1 MKVGVFMRVAL
12 QIVKNCSVEINNKP
26 YSSINSGLLLF
37 VGFTQNDNL
46 EIIKKVIDK
55 IITLRIFPDENGKTN
70 LMFDKIKQEVMC
82 VSQFTLYA
90 DISHGRRP
98 SFISC
103 LRPNEAEELYNQT
116 INYLKDI
123 DVKTKCGVFGADMKV
138 TLLNDG
144 PFTLM
149 IDSEDL

>member
-26 YSSINSGLLLF
+26 YSSINSGLLLL

-103 LRPNEAEELYNQT
+103 LIKSNKSIA
-116 INYLKDI
+116 
-123 DVKTKCGVFGADMKV
+123 A
-138 TLLNDG
+138 
-144 PFTLM
+144 
-149 IDSEDL
+149 